1 MRSILVQVWQG
12 KLTPGLALN
21 KLEDEFI
28 KDRPKFKKL
37 RKNRD
42 RVLYA
47 LKTLGEKAITT
58 TECEEEIIWALKNC
72 RKCQT

>member
-12 KLTPGLALN
+12 KLGPGQALN
-21 KLEDEFI
+21 KLEDELI
-28 KDRPKFKKL
+28 RDGPKFEKL

-42 RVLYA
+42 QVLYA
-47 LKTLGEKAITT
+47 LESLGKKAITT
-58 TECEEEIIWALKNC
+58 TECEEEIIWALNNC